1 MQLISKVLVFICILS
16 LHPLLNAQAVPD
28 PIDVVELDWNL
39 SVENT
44 EVKPDDAIDYSVT
57 VSNLSTSVVATNVI
71 LQLTYLPDSQISL
84 PPLPASVC
92 EDDTKVITCII
103 SELLPQE
110 SIEIT
115 VSARAETDWHRILL
129 GGGVIGLD
137 QTLSTN
143 NGTLTSRE
151 FIAVAQPQALVV
163 EEIAELPGTVDLGI
177 EATSSSP
184 TESGIEYNMRIFNQ
198 HKQNVATSPE
208 VNIQLLEQE
217 VFVSVDSCTVND
229 QVLQCDLPEIG
240 PDGDYTFVITVNAI
254 NEITRLFAD
263 VNSQQPDRDLD
274 NNTLTSTTVHS
285 SSPGIQAGATLVY
298 IDEFGNIAHEQ
309 PEPVQTEFSSETV
322 VVDTVE
328 VENTSQ
334 EELPPVQTDF
344 SSEPAVVDTAD
355 IENSSQQQ
363 LLPVQTDFSSEP
375 VVVDTVDEENTS
387 QEQQASVQ
395 TGIST
400 GPVVVDTANV
410 ESLSQQQQAPVQT
423 DISSGPDVV
432 DTADVENL
440 SQQQQAPVQTG
451 ISSGPVVVDTA
462 DVENTRQEQEAPL
475 QIDTSTEAQN
485 PSASEP
491 LFATG
496 SGALNNQLV
505 LFLILLI
512 VISKHP
518 VSVMRNYKSR
528 F

>member
-309 PEPVQTEFSSETV
+309 PEPVQTEFSSE
-322 VVDTVE
+322 
-328 VENTSQ
+328 NTSQ

-344 SSEPAVVDTAD
+344 SSEPAVIDTAD

-410 ESLSQQQQAPVQT
+410 ENLSQQQQAPVQT